1 MVGIRPFKSI
11 AKVGAGAKKL
21 ITLPL
26 NEMKKEQGNLASG
39 LGKGAK
45 EFLHAVSLEVL
56 QLGANIAGFSEN
68 LALGGTGS
76 GTQPGGP
83 VEAEAG
89 AEGRHGA
96 MAGAAGAS
104 TTTSSSSSLAAA
116 AQPADIRQ
124 GLQQAS
130 TRLSSG
136 IQAALL
142 LTNDDT
148 YSHRLL
154 TDAGATAGAIKCTL
168 LGARN
173 QLDPERYFNNIKSE
187 L

>member
-1 MVGIRPFKSI
+1 VVGIRPFKSI
-11 AKVGAGAKKL
+11 AKVGAGVKKL

-26 NEMKKEQGNLASG
+26 NEMKKEEGNLASG

-56 QLGANIAGFSEN
+56 QLGANIAGFSEA
-68 LALGGTGS
+68 LALGDK
-76 GTQPGGP
+76 
-83 VEAEAG
+83 
-89 AEGRHGA
+89 GRHGA
-96 MAGAAGAS
+96 AAEAEGAGAAMAAPGA
-104 TTTSSSSSLAAA
+104 SSSSSSFPTAAAAA

-154 TDAGATAGAIKCTL
+154 AAAGATAGAIKCTL

-173 QLDPERYFNNIKSE
+173 QLDPERFLNNIKSE